1 MPVMN
6 SHLPIISLRWLP
18 VWRRNFLVW
27 RKLLGPALLGN
38 FIEPLLYLFA
48 LGFGLGVFVGEMQ
61 GMPYSVFLASGLVC
75 ASAMNTATFEA
86 LFSAFTRMSHQQT
99 WPGMLATPLIVD
111 DIVLGEMMWAG
122 TKSLLSVAP
131 IVAVAA
137 GMGLVHDL
145 NALWVLPLVLLAGT
159 SFAALALC
167 VTAFAKSYDFFVY
180 YFTLVITPMFLLS
193 GTFFP
198 LETMPWAIQ
207 WGAQILPLT
216 HAVELVRPLMTGQ
229 PSTQPL
235 LHLGVLVLYGAAGLY
250 VACVL
255 LRRRLLA

>member
-1 MPVMN
+1 M
-6 SHLPIISLRWLP
+6 SHPLPAMSPRFLH

-27 RKLLGPALLGN
+27 RKLLGPAMLGN

-48 LGFGLGVFVGEMQ
+48 LGFGLGAFVGEMQ

-86 LFSAFTRMSHQQT
+86 LFSAYTRMAHQQT
-99 WPGMLATPLIVD
+99 WGGMLATPLIVD
-111 DIVLGEMMWAG
+111 DIVLGEIIWAG

-137 GMGLVHDL
+137 GLGLVHDL
-145 NALWVLPLVLLAGT
+145 RALWVLPLVLLVGT

-198 LETMPWAIQ
+198 LEAMPKAVR
-207 WGAQILPLT
+207 WGAQVLPLT

-229 PSTQPL
+229 ALTHPL
-235 LHLGVLVLYGAAGLY
+235 LHLGVLILYGAAGLY
-250 VACVL
+250 VACIL
-255 LRRRLLA
+255 LRRRLMA

>member
-1 MPVMN
+1 M
-6 SHLPIISLRWLP
+6 SHPLPAMSLRFLH

-27 RKLLGPALLGN
+27 RKLLGPAMLGN

-48 LGFGLGVFVGEMQ
+48 LGFGLGAFVGEMQ

-86 LFSAFTRMSHQQT
+86 LFSAYTRMAHQQT
-99 WPGMLATPLIVD
+99 WGGMLATPLIVD
-111 DIVLGEMMWAG
+111 DIALGEIVWAG
-122 TKSLLSVAP
+122 AKSLLSVAP

-137 GMGLVHDL
+137 GLGLVHDL
-145 NALWVLPLVLLAGT
+145 RALWVLPLVLLAGT

-198 LETMPWAIQ
+198 LEAMPKAVR
-207 WGAQILPLT
+207 WGAQVLPLT

-229 PSTQPL
+229 ALTHPL
-235 LHLGVLVLYGAAGLY
+235 LHLGVLILYGAAGLY
-250 VACVL
+250 VACIL

>member
-1 MPVMN
+1 M
-6 SHLPIISLRWLP
+6 SYSLPAMSLRFLHI
-18 VWRRNFLVW
+18 WRRNFLVW
-27 RKLLGPALLGN
+27 RKLLGPAMLGN

-48 LGFGLGVFVGEMQ
+48 LGFGLGAFVGEMQ

-86 LFSAFTRMSHQQT
+86 LFSAYTRMAHQQT
-99 WPGMLATPLIVD
+99 WGGMLATPLIVD
-111 DIVLGEMMWAG
+111 DIALGEMIWAG

-137 GMGLVHDL
+137 GLGLVHDL
-145 NALWVLPLVLLAGT
+145 RALWVLPLVLLAGT

-198 LETMPWAIQ
+198 LEAMPKAVR
-207 WGAQILPLT
+207 WGAQVLPLT

-229 PSTQPL
+229 ALTYPL
-235 LHLGVLVLYGAAGLY
+235 LHLGVLILYGVAGLY
-250 VACVL
+250 VACIL
-255 LRRRLLA
+255 LRRRLMA

>member
-1 MPVMN
+1 M
-6 SHLPIISLRWLP
+6 SHPLPAMSLRFLH

-27 RKLLGPALLGN
+27 RKLLGPAMLGN

-48 LGFGLGVFVGEMQ
+48 LGFGLGAFVGEMQ

-86 LFSAFTRMSHQQT
+86 LFSAYTRMAHQQT
-99 WPGMLATPLIVD
+99 WGGMLATPLIVD
-111 DIVLGEMMWAG
+111 DIVLGEIIWAG
-122 TKSLLSVAP
+122 SKSLLSVAP

-137 GMGLVHDL
+137 GLGLVHDL
-145 NALWVLPLVLLAGT
+145 RALWVLPLVLLAGT

-198 LETMPWAIQ
+198 LEAMPKAVR
-207 WGAQILPLT
+207 WGAQVLPLT

-229 PSTQPL
+229 ALTHPL
-235 LHLGVLVLYGAAGLY
+235 LHLGVLILYGAAGLY
-250 VACVL
+250 VACIL
-255 LRRRLLA
+255 LRRRLMA

>member
-1 MPVMN
+1 MN
-6 SHLPIISLRWLP
+6 YSFPALSLRFLP

-27 RKLLGPALLGN
+27 RKLFGPAMLGN
-38 FIEPLLYLFA
+38 FVEPLLYLFA
-48 LGFGLGVFVGEMQ
+48 LGFGLGAFVGEMQ

-111 DIVLGEMMWAG
+111 DIVLGEMIWAG
-122 TKSLLSVAP
+122 TKSLVSVAP
-131 IVAVAA
+131 ILAVAA
-137 GMGLVHDL
+137 ALGLVHDL
-145 NALWVLPLVLLAGT
+145 RALWVLPLVLLVGT
-159 SFAALALC
+159 CFAALALC

-198 LETMPWAIQ
+198 LDTMPKAVQ
-207 WGAQILPLT
+207 WGAQVLPLT

-229 PSTQPL
+229 ALSNPF
-235 LHLGVLVLYGAAGLY
+235 LHLAVLLAYGGAGLY
-250 VACVL
+250 LSCIL
-255 LRRRLLA
+255 LRRRLMA

>member
-1 MPVMN
+1 M
-6 SHLPIISLRWLP
+6 SHPLPAMSLRFLH

-27 RKLLGPALLGN
+27 RKLLGPAMLGN

-48 LGFGLGVFVGEMQ
+48 LGFGLGAFVGEMQ

-86 LFSAFTRMSHQQT
+86 LFSAYTRMAHQQT
-99 WPGMLATPLIVD
+99 WGGMLATPLIVD
-111 DIVLGEMMWAG
+111 DIVLGEMIWAG

-137 GMGLVHDL
+137 GLGLVHDL
-145 NALWVLPLVLLAGT
+145 RALWVLPLVLLAGT

-198 LETMPWAIQ
+198 LEAMPKAVR
-207 WGAQILPLT
+207 WGAQVLPLT

-229 PSTQPL
+229 ALTHPL
-235 LHLGVLVLYGAAGLY
+235 LHLGVLILYGAAGLY
-250 VACVL
+250 VACIL
-255 LRRRLLA
+255 LRRRLMA